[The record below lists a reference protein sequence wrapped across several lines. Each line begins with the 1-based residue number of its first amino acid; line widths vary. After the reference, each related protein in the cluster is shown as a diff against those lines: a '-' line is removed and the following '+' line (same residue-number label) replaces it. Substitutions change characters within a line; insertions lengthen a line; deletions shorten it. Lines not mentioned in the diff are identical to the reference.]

1 MIVNGFWYGKE
12 IDELSIYCIQSW
24 IKKGFEF
31 HLWSYNKTQ
40 VEGAITKNAS
50 LILKEDQYFTYDG
63 GHSAGSPVAFSNL
76 FRAELLY
83 QKGGLYVDLDM
94 LCVNAFN
101 FSDKR
106 FVFSKQGHNAM
117 DWLESKYGKKLS
129 VATSIIYSKNK
140 GEKIFKEWVKNIN
153 ELRINKIKHGDLGP
167 DLFTKLVIENKLEK
181 YLYKKEYFC
190 PADFYNFSLLLERKY
205 NSWTVHLYSSMWE
218 EEFYYK
224 FKLLKELYG
233 N

>member
-40 VEGAITKNAS
+40 VEGAISKNAS

-101 FSDKR
+101 FTDK
-106 FVFSKQGHNAM
+106 
-117 DWLESKYGKKLS
+117 
-129 VATSIIYSKNK
+129 
-140 GEKIFKEWVKNIN
+140 
-153 ELRINKIKHGDLGP
+153 
-167 DLFTKLVIENKLEK
+167 
-181 YLYKKEYFC
+181 
-190 PADFYNFSLLLERKY
+190 
-205 NSWTVHLYSSMWE
+205 
-218 EEFYYK
+218 
-224 FKLLKELYG
+224 
-233 N
+233 

>member
-1 MIVNGFWYGKE
+1 MIVNGFWYGEE

-24 IKKGFEF
+24 IKKGFKF
-31 HLWSYNKTQ
+31 HLWSYSKTQ
-40 VEGAITKNAS
+40 VEGAVSKNAA
-50 LILKEDQYFTYDG
+50 LILKKDQYFTYNG

-94 LCVNAFN
+94 LCINAFN
-101 FSDKR
+101 FSDKK
-106 FVFSKQGHNAM
+106 FVFAKQGHNAM
-117 DWLESKYGKKLS
+117 DWLESKYGKRLS

-140 GEKIFKEWVKNIN
+140 GEKIFKEWINNIN
-153 ELRINKIKHGDLGP
+153 ELRKNEIRHGDLGP
-167 DLFTKLVIENKLEK
+167 DLFTKLIIENKLEK

-190 PADFYNFSLLLERKY
+190 PADFYNFPLLLEHKY
-205 NSWTVHLYSSMWE
+205 NSWTVHLYSSMWK

-224 FKLLKELYG
+224 LKLLKELYG